1 MIFVF
6 TKLYAGRNIV
16 FSGPRE
22 NVHDIRKKIN
32 LRFLLCSTKRII
44 IHKNGASHWIL
55 AVNTNL

>member
-16 FSGPRE
+16 FSGPRK
-22 NVHDIRKKIN
+22 NDIRKKIN
-32 LRFLLCSTKRII
+32 LRFLLCSTKII
-44 IHKNGASHWIL
+44 IIRKNGASHWIL